1 VAVTVTRT
9 ELVAGAALLLITAV
23 AAVRIAMV
31 DRPPLRPLSV
41 EGLAIPAEA
50 IGSGQTLVRETQWRA
65 PADVYV
71 MGWSYSL
78 GAPAIVAEIVLKHGD
93 TVLFVGPHGQSQAQN
108 PGLLPAGTGYRLP
121 GNEVLTLRLTIQN
134 TGPPGQTFGDQ
145 ALVYFVPVA
154 GN

>member
-1 VAVTVTRT
+1 VTVTRT
-9 ELVAGAALLLITAV
+9 ELVAGVALLLITAV

-41 EGLAIPAEA
+41 EGIAIPGEA
-50 IGSGQTLVRETQWRA
+50 IASGQTLVREAQWRA

-78 GAPAIVAEIVLKHGD
+78 GAPAVVSDVVLKHGE
-93 TVLFVGPHGQSQAQN
+93 TVLFVGPHGQSPAQN

-121 GNEVLTLRLTIQN
+121 ANDVLTLRLTIVN
-134 TGPPGQTFGDQ
+134 TGPPGQTSGSRV
-145 ALVYFVPVA
+145 LVYFVPVA